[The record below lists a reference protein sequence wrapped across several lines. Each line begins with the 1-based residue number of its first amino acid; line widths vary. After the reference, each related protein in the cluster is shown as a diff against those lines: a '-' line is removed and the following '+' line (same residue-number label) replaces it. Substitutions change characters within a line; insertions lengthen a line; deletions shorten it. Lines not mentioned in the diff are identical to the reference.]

1 MKDKKKYLIEVIVI
15 IFSILAA
22 FWLDQKAEDFENT
35 KKERQYLK
43 LLKTDLIE
51 DSTNLSLLISY
62 YEERNLSRKIL
73 IENLSGTELSKD
85 SLTTLIRGTMGFKP
99 FAASTETFKSIH
111 ASGDLYIIQSD
122 LIKIKYMKLITKYET
137 SNSYAV
143 QSFLPMIYDY
153 GLVRWPVFMNVDKRV
168 VDEKNKLYDKEEIDY
183 LAISKMGTTE
193 HIDYLRK
200 NLNGCLE
207 VLSLV
212 SQEIEN

>member
-51 DSTNLSLLISY
+51 DSTNLSFLISY
-62 YEERNLSRKIL
+62 YEKKNLSRKIL
-73 IENLSGTELSKD
+73 IENLPGTDLSND
-85 SLTTLIRGTMGFKP
+85 SLTTLIRGTMGFIP

-111 ASGDLYIIQSD
+111 ASGDLYIIRSD

-143 QSFLPMIYDY
+143 QSFLPIIYDY
-153 GLVRWPVFMNVDKRV
+153 GLNRWPVFMNVDKMV

-183 LAISKMGTTE
+183 LAMAQLGTSY
-193 HIDYLRK
+193 HLDYLRK